1 PGPASEELPML
12 QVFGFDR
19 IGVLMS
25 DLYFVDPSPGP
36 GQEGAER
43 GVRLEVRMLEQGRL
57 TGSIYSARPIKVG
70 QPIWRADLL
79 ETADGPPGSLNRAH
93 HHPGLRN
100 WEPGS
105 RVFDPEL
112 SASPVQWVAGM
123 LSDLDRLLELSG
135 IEPDAALRAD
145 AESLRA
151 WVPQISRALAELLE
165 KVRAGELAAAPAGEL
180 VSARVSWL

>member
-1 PGPASEELPML
+1 ML

-112 SASPVQWVAGM
+112 SA
-123 LSDLDRLLELSG
+123 
-135 IEPDAALRAD
+135 
-145 AESLRA
+145 
-151 WVPQISRALAELLE
+151 
-165 KVRAGELAAAPAGEL
+165 
-180 VSARVSWL
+180 